1 MSLTLSPTQAL
12 AVYDAMCALN
22 NVGGRLKTVLADTKR
37 VIEYP
42 GGSILVSD
50 LLRGGW
56 EPCER
61 YASQAEFAAAYN
73 VKA

>member
-1 MSLTLSPTQAL
+1 MSLILTQTQAE

-22 NVGGRLKTVLADTKR
+22 NVGGRLKTVLADTRR

-42 GGSILVSD
+42 GGSIIVSE

-61 YASQAEFAAAYN
+61 YATQADFAAAYN